1 MPKPKRTFLS
11 LFSGCGGLDSGFHAS
26 GYRCIGAFDSDSLA
40 VATYNQN
47 FGDAQATA
55 LDLRKWQSLS
65 TGLKPDV
72 ILAGPPCQGFSP
84 IGEFDSRDPRNTLLL
99 VPIVLGI
106 RLLTPL
112 IVIENVPG
120 VAMNRHSGIW
130 RRAQHLLFRS
140 GYHVR
145 VAIVNAADLGIP
157 QLRRRVILTASLT
170 PTRALT
176 FQAGPK
182 ATIGSV
188 LNLKH
193 PHGKHKPE
201 LLRRD
206 SRSWKIARRIR
217 QGQKLCNVR
226 SGPSAVHTW
235 NIPDVF
241 GDVSEAERILLEEM
255 IGLRRRHRVR
265 DHGDADPVRLSILRR
280 EFGPS
285 AEPTVLGLVRKGYL
299 RRTTTTTCDL
309 RNTFNGKFRRL
320 SAAVPSHAV
329 LTSFCDP
336 SHFLHPHEDRGFTPR
351 EAARIQSFPDSFV
364 FLGSPAQQ
372 ARLIGNAVP
381 PVVSSALAARG
392 ESPAL

>member
-26 GYRCIGAFDSDSLA
+26 GFCCIGAFDSDSLA

-47 FGDAQATA
+47 FGNAQATA

-120 VAMNRHSGIW
+120 VAMNRHSSIW

-145 VAIVNAADLGIP
+145 VAIVNAADFGIP

-193 PHGKHKPE
+193 PHD
-201 LLRRD
+201 R
-206 SRSWKIARRIR
+206 ARRP
-217 QGQKLCNVR
+217 LR
-226 SGPSAVHTW
+226 SPDGLPPPP
-235 NIPDVF
+235 IPDRASPSRHSSCENSLAIKCPRKPW
-241 GDVSEAERILLEEM
+241 GA
-255 IGLRRRHRVR
+255 GLVTMYPISGSLSSLITRLPPLASSSVVVR
-265 DHGDADPVRLSILRR
+265 NGSALVRLFSSMWRSTMPWLFCSIHRASLT
-280 EFGPS
+280 P
-285 AEPTVLGLVRKGYL
+285 AMTPIVLGSNTERLCSCCSLALFFLPISSLVSGY
-299 RRTTTTTCDL
+299 
-309 RNTFNGKFRRL
+309 
-320 SAAVPSHAV
+320 S
-329 LTSFCDP
+329 
-336 SHFLHPHEDRGFTPR
+336 
-351 EAARIQSFPDSFV
+351 
-364 FLGSPAQQ
+364 
-372 ARLIGNAVP
+372 
-381 PVVSSALAARG
+381 
-392 ESPAL
+392 